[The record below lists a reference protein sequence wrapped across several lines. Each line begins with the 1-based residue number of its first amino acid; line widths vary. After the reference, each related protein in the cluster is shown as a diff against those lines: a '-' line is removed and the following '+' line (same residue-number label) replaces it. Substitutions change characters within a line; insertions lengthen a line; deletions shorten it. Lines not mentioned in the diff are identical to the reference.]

1 MDADRRK
8 YERERQR
15 KWAEKNKEKLRV
27 YQREYQRRR
36 RAEARRRAGKP
47 PGGHTNEP
55 TLYYKF
61 DKLPRFF
68 QEIERERVR
77 QGFSIRKLAEA
88 AGYSENTWYMA
99 LRREGG
105 SISLHAVVD
114 IAQFLGL
121 ELCTT
126 RTKRKL

>member
-1 MDADRRK
+1 MSAS
-8 YERERQR
+8 
-15 KWAEKNKEKLRV
+15 V
-27 YQREYQRRR
+27 SGSGRRR
-36 RAEARRRAGKP
+36 TKRSSASTSGNTSA
-47 PGGHTNEP
+47 GGHTNEP

-105 SISLHAVVD
+105 GISLHAVVD